1 MAGSTDWRSEA
12 AAMRPLGLDREDDGH
27 HEQHE
32 DLADPNYLADG
43 YGAAGGVQEFE
54 DASPHEAFEGFDAPV
69 DRTRDS
75 RSDHSRDRYDHDAY
89 SDRGGYADYSR
100 DALGGAPYYDE
111 GAPMAPYDEDMY
123 DDPPRSRARNG
134 LITAVT
140 LIGCAVLGTA
150 AAYGYRTYYTG
161 ASSSRTPP
169 IITAETTPTK
179 VVATVDP
186 QVGGAF
192 QDRDQGQ
199 GERLV
204 SREEQPIDPTP
215 SGSSTPRI
223 VLPMPIT
230 PSQSGTPATLPPRT
244 AAQGAVVPPAAASA
258 GSANGEPKK
267 IRTVAIRPDGSDGSS
282 RPVTPSSTQS
292 ATARPPAA
300 AKAPSRGSGPLSLD
314 PQASVPP
321 APAARE
327 RTRVAAPVTPAEPEL
342 ASASASAAGGS
353 GGYVVQLSSQRSE
366 AEAQAS
372 FRALQAKFPD
382 QLSGRTPIIQRA
394 NLHDKGTYYRATVG
408 PFASSE
414 EASRF
419 CGSYKAAGGQCII
432 QKN

>member
-1 MAGSTDWRSEA
+1 
-12 AAMRPLGLDREDDGH
+12 MRPLGLDEEDSGQY
-27 HEQHE
+27 EQHE
-32 DLADPNYLADG
+32 EPADPNYLADG
-43 YGAAGGVQEFE
+43 YGAAGGVHEFE
-54 DASPHEAFEGFDAPV
+54 EASPREAFDGYDAYT
-69 DRTRDS
+69 DRARDA
-75 RSDHSRDRYDHDAY
+75 RSGLSRDQYDRDAY
-89 SDRGGYADYSR
+89 SDRGGYSDYSR

-123 DDPPRSRARNG
+123 DDPPRSRGRNG

-140 LIGCAVLGTA
+140 LIGCAILGTA

-161 ASSSRTPP
+161 VSSARTPP
-169 IITAETTPTK
+169 VITAETTPTK

-186 QVGGAF
+186 QVGQAF

-199 GERLV
+199 SERLL
-204 SREEQPIDPTP
+204 SREEQPIDPAP
-215 SGSSTPRI
+215 SAPSTPRV

-230 PSQSGTPATLPPRT
+230 PSQPSAPAVLPPRT
-244 AAQGAVVPPAAASA
+244 AAQGTAVPPAAPVST
-258 GSANGEPKK
+258 GSANSEPKK
-267 IRTVAIRPDGSDGSS
+267 IRTVAIRPDGSDGSG
-282 RPVTPSSTQS
+282 RPVTSTQS
-292 ATARPPAA
+292 TTPRAPAA
-300 AKAPSRGSGPLSLD
+300 AKAQARSSGPMSLD
-314 PQASVPP
+314 PQAAP
-321 APAARE
+321 APPARE
-327 RTRVAAPVTPAEPEL
+327 RTRVATPVVSAEPEL
-342 ASASASAAGGS
+342 ASAPAAGAS